1 MEIDA
6 GKPLTT
12 EEVKIELEAINFNT
26 DDIVLSGAD
35 NEIGVARYKGVLS
48 NSEVA
53 ALKTHFQDKYGTDPN
68 VSTVSSTVGKELAKN
83 AIYALLIAALG
94 IVIYVSFRFETSMGI
109 ASVLGLL
116 HGTFYM
122 IAFFSLTRLEVDLT
136 YIAAILTIIGY
147 SINDTIV
154 TFDRIRENMVAK
166 KKLKS
171 VEDIAEIVNK
181 GLRQTLT
188 RSINTVLT
196 VIVTVVALL
205 IFGSESIRNFSIALL
220 VGLLAGVYSS
230 SLYLGTNLVRPKSK
244 RIKEEWSN
252 YNS

>member
-1 MEIDA
+1 M
-6 GKPLTT
+6 
-12 EEVKIELEAINFNT
+12 
-26 DDIVLSGAD
+26 
-35 NEIGVARYKGVLS
+35 
-48 NSEVA
+48 
-53 ALKTHFQDKYGTDPN
+53 
-68 VSTVSSTVGKELAKN
+68 
-83 AIYALLIAALG
+83 LIAALG

-205 IFGSESIRNFSIALL
+205 IFGSESIRNFCNRIARWSIGRRLL
-220 VGLLAGVYSS
+220 F
-230 SLYLGTNLVRPKSK
+230 SLYLSTNLVRSKSK